1 MLIYMDAA
9 LNQLGQTIG
18 QINSKVGSER
28 ERAKEFKTAI
38 NEMLRDL
45 VEKITALKNN
55 PGLTNGTRL
64 KQELTSVRNE
74 LNQKNQELDQS
85 KTALQTVTN
94 NVRELENR
102 LQGITN
108 ELNQK
113 NQELGASQNS
123 LNEKNEANQ
132 RLATDI
138 NNLNQTISSTQNQL
152 TAARSE
158 MDALVLKIG
167 TMNGELTQQI
177 SSIETIA
184 NEMGDGTDVSA
195 QFRQIGDNITD
206 IINMINSSG
215 PGPTIQRQGESRTVR
230 QPDYGTNVN
239 NTRDYFGGRKRR
251 RTMKKRHRKTKKSMR
266 GVNKMIGGYV
276 YKTNKALE
284 SSSSVVSSTSKS
296 RSHSKSKKFRKS
308 R

>member
-18 QINSKVGSER
+18 QINSKVGHER
-28 ERAKEFKTAI
+28 DRAKDFKKAI

-45 VEKITALKNN
+45 SEKITALKNN

-64 KQELTSVRNE
+64 QQELTTVRNE
-74 LNQKNQELDQS
+74 LNQKNQELGQS

-102 LQGITN
+102 LQGITA
-108 ELNQK
+108 ELENK
-113 NQELGASQNS
+113 NRELGASQNA

-132 RLATDI
+132 RLANDI
-138 NNLNQTISSTQNQL
+138 QNLNQTISSTQNQL

-167 TMNGELTQQI
+167 AMNGELTQQI

-184 NEMGDGTDVSA
+184 NEMGDGSDVSA
-195 QFRQIGDNITD
+195 QFRQIGDNIME
-206 IINMINSSG
+206 IINTING
-215 PGPTIQRQGESRTVR
+215 AARPNIGANVR
-230 QPDYGTNVN
+230 EN
-239 NTRDYFGGRKRR
+239 YFGGRKRR
-251 RTMKKRHRKTKKSMR
+251 RTMKRRAKKSMR
-266 GVNKMIGGYV
+266 GGYV
-276 YKTNKALE
+276 YKTNKELE
-284 SSSSVVSSTSKS
+284 KSSSVISSSS
-296 RSHSKSKKFRKS
+296 SKSKRFRKTRKS

>member
-1 MLIYMDAA
+1 MDAA

-18 QINSKVGSER
+18 QINSKVGRER
-28 ERAKEFKTAI
+28 ERAKDFKTAI
-38 NEMLRDL
+38 TEMLRDL

-64 KQELTSVRNE
+64 QKELTSVRNE

-94 NVRELENR
+94 SVRELENR
-102 LQGITN
+102 LQGITA
-108 ELNQK
+108 ELENK
-113 NQELGASQNS
+113 NRELGASQNS

-132 RLATDI
+132 RLVNDI
-138 NNLNQTISSTQNQL
+138 QTLNQTIASTQNQL
-152 TAARSE
+152 TTARSE

-184 NEMGDGTDVSA
+184 NEMGDGKDVSA

-215 PGPTIQRQGESRTVR
+215 PGPTIQRQGDSRTVR
-230 QPDYGTNVN
+230 QPDYGNNVN
-239 NTRDYFGGRKRR
+239 NARNYFGGRKRR
-251 RTMKKRHRKTKKSMR
+251 RTLKRRAKKSMR
-266 GVNKMIGGYV
+266 GGYV
-276 YKTNKALE
+276 YKTNKELE
-284 SSSSVVSSTSKS
+284 NSSSVVSGRSSS
-296 RSHSKSKKFRKS
+296 RSKSKKFRKG